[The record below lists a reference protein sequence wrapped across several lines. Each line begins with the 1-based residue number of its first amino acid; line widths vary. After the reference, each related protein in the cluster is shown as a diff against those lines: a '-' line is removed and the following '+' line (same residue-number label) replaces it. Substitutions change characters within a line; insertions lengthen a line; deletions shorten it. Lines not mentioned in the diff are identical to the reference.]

1 MMNFRWK
8 YHPTY
13 LKIKFGCKQVLLPLI
28 VFQFLRTLLLPTSF
42 DVVVLGILA
51 LTYVAL
57 VLDWM

>member
-1 MMNFRWK
+1 MNFRWK